1 MSTQHRRKDIVDLV
15 ISERRTAPCVVD
27 AQHYIQQQN
36 HVAQAGMD
44 KFAAHAG
51 ECAITGALRY
61 LPREDVVP
69 VLEGLAVPV
78 PFIPNDRVQPVGR
91 RRDMVGTV
99 D

>member
-1 MSTQHRRKDIVDLV
+1 
-15 ISERRTAPCVVD
+15 
-27 AQHYIQQQN
+27 
-36 HVAQAGMD
+36 MD

-51 ECAITGALRY
+51 ECAIRGALRY
-61 LPREDVVP
+61 LLREDVVP

-78 PFIPNDRVQPVGR
+78 RFIPNDRVQPVGR